1 MTHRKILNNFTL
13 IYNLH
18 CSTFYISRHERIV
31 SMRAKCGT
39 DLIIEVNKLLKSIHG
54 NDQYIELISIQ
65 NNYQELGK
73 KPLLLSVDG
82 LIQKNINP

>member
-1 MTHRKILNNFTL
+1 
-13 IYNLH
+13 
-18 CSTFYISRHERIV
+18 
-31 SMRAKCGT
+31 MRAKCGT
-39 DLIIEVNKLLKSIHG
+39 DLIIEANKLLKSIHG
-54 NDQYIELISIQ
+54 NDQSIELISIQ